1 MTGYRSVVRRQGPM
15 AENYWAAV
23 VLVILALTPF
33 LVLTSAVSSLN
44 ELIGKSLHLSEAEL
58 AMTTGMANAAYC
70 FGTVLSIQLITRLR
84 PRLVLLVLIVG
95 FVAASVA
102 AAWAPSAGVFIAGR
116 VVQGLTTSMMLI
128 AAVPPLVIGWP
139 KRRMRPTA
147 VTMNLAVF
155 GAVALGP
162 VVGGVA
168 VGLETW
174 RTLFWIVAAVG
185 FGAFAFVALTY
196 EDAPPQD
203 ADAPIDVVS
212 ITLAGFGTAAAFF
225 GVSQLTAHSFGAPIV
240 LIPLLSGVALVLL
253 LMIHQFA
260 VEDPLMPV
268 RKLAT
273 TIPVAAILVA
283 MCAAAVSVGLID
295 LAETALELKKTDP
308 THGAMLFWP
317 EFGGA
322 MAMAVLFGAIFFT
335 RWLPALVLAGLGVL
349 AGAAA
354 ILSGVATGSEAL
366 VVIGAGATGIGVGAS
381 VAPALFTTGFTLPSP
396 ELPRVFAL
404 IELLRG
410 VAAFLAGPLLL
421 HMSETVGASPAAGIE
436 SAIWVAFGIAL
447 VGAVAAAAIW
457 IAGRARLQRPDIE
470 PWLEGEKAAIES
482 PPLGGLRA
490 GGSG

>member
-1 MTGYRSVVRRQGPM
+1 VSRKGPW
-15 AENYWAAV
+15 ADSYWAAV

-33 LVLTSAVSSLN
+33 LVLTSAVSSLGG
-44 ELIGKSLHLSEAEL
+44 LIGKSLRLSEAEL
-58 AMTTGMANAAYC
+58 EMTTGMANAAYC

-116 VVQGLTTSMMLI
+116 VAQGLTTSMMLI

-174 RTLFWIVAAVG
+174 RTLFWIVAAIG
-185 FGAFAFVALTY
+185 FGALVFVALTY
-196 EDAPPQD
+196 EDVPPQD

-212 ITLAGFGTAAAFF
+212 IALAGFGTAAAFF
-225 GVSQLTAHSFGAPIV
+225 GVSQLDAHSFGTPIV
-240 LIPLLSGVALVLL
+240 LIPLLAGVALILALL
-253 LMIHQFA
+253 VHQFT

-295 LAETALELKKTDP
+295 LAEAALELKKTDP
-308 THGAMLFWP
+308 AHGAMLFWP

-322 MAMAVLFGAIFFT
+322 VAMAVLFGTIFFT
-335 RWLPALVLAGLGVL
+335 RWLPALVLGGLAVL

-354 ILSGVATGSEAL
+354 ILSGVAGGSEAL
-366 VVIGAGATGIGVGAS
+366 VVVGSGAIGVGVGAS

-421 HMSETVGASPAAGIE
+421 HLSKTVGASPAAGIE
-436 SAIWVAFGIAL
+436 SAVWVAFGIAL
-447 VGAVAAAAIW
+447 LGAVVAASIW
-457 IAGRARLQRPDIE
+457 VAGRARLQRPDIE
-470 PWLEGEKAAIES
+470 PWLAGEKPAIES
-482 PPLGGLRA
+482 PPLGGFRD
-490 GGSG
+490 GGTG

>member
-1 MTGYRSVVRRQGPM
+1 MGIRPIMSRQGPL
-15 AENYWAAV
+15 ADNYWAAV
-23 VLVILALTPF
+23 ALVILALTPF
-33 LVLTSAVSSLN
+33 LVLTSAVSSLG

-58 AMTTGMANAAYC
+58 EMTTGMANAAYC

-84 PRLVLLVLIVG
+84 PRLILLGLISA

-102 AAWAPSAGVFIAGR
+102 AAWAPTAGLFIAGR

-174 RTLFWIVAAVG
+174 RTLFWVVAAVG
-185 FGAFAFVALTY
+185 FAALVFVALTY
-196 EDAPPQD
+196 EDADPQD
-203 ADAPIDVVS
+203 AGAPIDIVS
-212 ITLAGFGTAAAFF
+212 VTLAGFGTSAAFF

-240 LIPLLSGVALVLL
+240 LIPMLAGVALIVALL
-253 LMIHQFA
+253 VHQYT

-268 RKLAT
+268 AKLAT

-283 MCAAAVSVGLID
+283 MCAAAVSVGLIG
-295 LAETALELKKTDP
+295 LAEAALELKKVDP

-322 MAMAVLFGAIFFT
+322 VAMAILFGAAFFT
-335 RWLPALVLAGLGVL
+335 RWLPALVVGGLGVL

-366 VVIGAGATGIGVGAS
+366 VVVGTGATGIGVGAS

-436 SAIWVAFGIAL
+436 SAVWVCFGIAV
-447 VGAVAAAAIW
+447 VGAVAAVSIW
-457 IAGRARLQRPDIE
+457 VAGRARLQRPDIE
-470 PWLEGEKAAIES
+470 PWLAGDGPAIES
-482 PPLGGLRA
+482 PSLGGPRR
-490 GGSG
+490 

>member
-1 MTGYRSVVRRQGPM
+1 L
-15 AENYWAAV
+15 ADNYWAAV

-33 LVLTSAVSSLN
+33 LVLTSAVSSLG
-44 ELIGKSLHLSEAEL
+44 EMIGKSLHLSEAEL
-58 AMTTGMANAAYC
+58 EMTTGMANAAYC
-70 FGTVLSIQLITRLR
+70 FGTVLSIQLISRLH
-84 PRLVLLVLIVG
+84 PRRVLMFLIVG

-102 AAWAPSAGVFIAGR
+102 TAWAPTAGVFIAGR

-139 KRRMRPTA
+139 KARMRPTA

-168 VGLETW
+168 LGLETW
-174 RTLFWIVAAVG
+174 RTLFWVVAAVG
-185 FGAFAFVALTY
+185 FGALVLVALTY
-196 EDAPPQD
+196 EDAEPQD
-203 ADAPIDVVS
+203 ADAPLDFVS
-212 ITLAGFGTAAAFF
+212 ITLAAFGTAAAFF
-225 GVSQLTAHSFGAPIV
+225 GVSELTSHSFGAPIV
-240 LIPLLSGVALVLL
+240 LIPLLAGVALVVALL
-253 LMIHQFA
+253 IHQYT

-268 RKLAT
+268 EKLAT

-295 LAETALELKKTDP
+295 LAEAALELKKTDP
-308 THGAMLFWP
+308 IHGAMLFWP

-322 MAMAVLFGAIFFT
+322 VAMAVVFGAIFFT
-335 RWLPALVLAGLGVL
+335 RWLPPLVLSGLAVL

-354 ILSGVATGSEAL
+354 VLSGVATGSEAL
-366 VVIGAGATGIGVGAS
+366 VLVGSGATGVGVGAS

-410 VAAFLAGPLLL
+410 VAAFLAAPLLL
-421 HMSETVGASPAAGIE
+421 HMSETVGATPAAGIE
-436 SAIWVAFGIAL
+436 SAIWVAFAIAL
-447 VGAVAAAAIW
+447 VGAVVATSIW
-457 IAGRARLQRPDIE
+457 VAGRARLQRPDIE
-470 PWLEGEKAAIES
+470 PWLAGEGPAIES
-482 PPLGGLRA
+482 PPLGGRR
-490 GGSG
+490 G